1 MNAMTMADVL
11 VGPIAA
17 GDIRPLYPLMQA
29 AEPDLKLSAWLSY
42 SRRMTKAKIGARAGI
57 MVARRRGHTLPCG
70 AVHYRLDRNL
80 RYGQLLTAEHFI
92 AIDLLYP
99 HAVLT
104 ALFEALDG
112 VATAC
117 GCSAMRS
124 ILHENGHD
132 SGHDSGRDSGHD
144 RGHDS
149 GADLLD
155 RLSVAGHR
163 RDGMTLTKTF

>member
-1 MNAMTMADVL
+1 
-11 VGPIAA
+11 
-17 GDIRPLYPLMQA
+17 
-29 AEPDLKLSAWLSY
+29 
-42 SRRMTKAKIGARAGI
+42 
-57 MVARRRGHTLPCG
+57 VARRRGHTLPCG

-132 SGHDSGRDSGHD
+132 

>member
-112 VATAC
+112 VA
-117 GCSAMRS
+117 MRS
-124 ILHENGHD
+124 ILHENGHEN
-132 SGHDSGRDSGHD
+132 GRDSGHD
-144 RGHDS
+144 SGHDS